1 MSRPA
6 LITVAVAVCLWI
18 PSGGLSAAVESS
30 APMQITV
37 VDTVTGQTSGGL
49 KGTFTASGLV
59 CPSGTF
65 TETETGFASA
75 TVHTCDDRSG
85 TFDTSHRSTTGV
97 GKWTLTGGTDRY
109 VTLRG
114 SGPCELQ
121 TLADGTRVRTCR
133 QLAAFDDVAP
143 SASITR
149 FTVSAA
155 PRKRSTVRASFV
167 AADDVAG
174 NPVTFKVVLAVG
186 SRALAIK
193 RGTTTGG
200 RRSFVV
206 RIKAPAAA
214 RKLTMSLAVADPVG
228 NAGTIRRVARFP
240 RR

>member
-1 MSRPA
+1 MSRLA
-6 LITVAVAVCLWI
+6 LIIVAVAVCLWI
-18 PSGGLSAAVESS
+18 PGGGRSAAVESS

-37 VDTVTGQTSGGL
+37 VDTVTAQTSGGL
-49 KGTFTASGLV
+49 QGTFTASGLV
-59 CPSGTF
+59 CPAGTF
-65 TETETGFASA
+65 TETETGFAGSA
-75 TVHTCDDRSG
+75 VHTCADGSG
-85 TFDTSHRSTTGV
+85 TFDSSHRSAV
-97 GKWTLTGGTDRY
+97 GADKWTLNGGTDRY

-114 SGPCELQ
+114 GGPCELQ
-121 TLADGTRVRTCR
+121 TLADGTRVRTCH
-133 QLAAFDDVAP
+133 QLAAFDNVAP

-149 FTVSAA
+149 LTVSAA
-155 PRKRSTVRASFV
+155 PHKRFTVRASFA

-214 RKLTMSLAVADPVG
+214 RKLTMTVAVADPVG
-228 NAGTIRRVARFP
+228 NAHTIRRVARIP

>member
-1 MSRPA
+1 MSRSA
-6 LITVAVAVCLWI
+6 LLTVAVAVCLWI
-18 PSGGLSAAVESS
+18 PGGGLSSALESS
-30 APMQITV
+30 APMQITI
-37 VDTVTGQTSGGL
+37 VDTMTDQTSGGI

-75 TVHTCDDRSG
+75 AVHTCGDGSG
-85 TFDTSHRSTTGV
+85 MFDTSHRSTIGV
-97 GKWTLTGGTDRY
+97 QTYTFTGGTDRY

-114 SGPCELQ
+114 GGPCEQ
-121 TLADGTRVRTCR
+121 KTLSDGTRVRTCK

-155 PRKRSTVRASFV
+155 SRGRSTVRATFV
-167 AADDVAG
+167 TADDVAG
-174 NPVTFKVVLAVG
+174 NPVTFKVVFAAG
-186 SRALAIK
+186 SRTLATK
-193 RGTTTGG
+193 RGTSTGG
-200 RRSFVV
+200 HSSLVA

-214 RKLTMSLAVADPVG
+214 RKLTMRLTVTDPVG
-228 NAGTIRRVARFP
+228 NAGAARRVARVP